1 MGLFLKTT
9 IQIYLLNAC
18 NLDWGDNFFD
28 FYVESKTSK
37 IKMLINM
44 WSPDLQVQL
53 ITLLNTFVCV
63 IAYLSWKDLI
73 FDQRMNGKIK
83 IPLRTEVFWQVI
95 KSTKIT
101 NFVQEYLARY

>member
-53 ITLLNTFVCV
+53 ITLLNTFVCD
-63 IAYLSWKDLI
+63 S
-73 FDQRMNGKIK
+73 
-83 IPLRTEVFWQVI
+83 IPLMKGPDFWSKNEWQD
-95 KSTKIT
+95 KNST
-101 NFVQEYLARY
+101 